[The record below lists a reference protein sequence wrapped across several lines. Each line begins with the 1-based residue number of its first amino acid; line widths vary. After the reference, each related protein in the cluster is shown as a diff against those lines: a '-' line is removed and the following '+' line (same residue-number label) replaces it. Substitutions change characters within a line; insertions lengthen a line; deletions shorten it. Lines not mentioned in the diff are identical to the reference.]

1 MPSALESGKLQLSA
15 EEIRRYRAATDRLA
29 LACDAIVDLRK
40 PIALDE
46 WVLLVIADA
55 ALRGDRKPLDRVIAT
70 IEAEIES
77 RRQRN

>member
-15 EEIRRYRAATDRLA
+15 EEIRRYRAAAERLT

-40 PIALDE
+40 PITLDE

-55 ALRGDRKPLDRVIAT
+55 ALRGDLTPLDRVIAT
-70 IEAEIES
+70 IEDEIES
-77 RRQRN
+77 RRQRS